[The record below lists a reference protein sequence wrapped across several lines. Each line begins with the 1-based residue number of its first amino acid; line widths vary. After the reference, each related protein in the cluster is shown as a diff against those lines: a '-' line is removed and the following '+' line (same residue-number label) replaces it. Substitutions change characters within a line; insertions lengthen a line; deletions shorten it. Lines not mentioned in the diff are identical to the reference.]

1 MSEETKNFIKIAY
14 DSFVGNGM
22 YISVFLVSVLY
33 VLNIVN
39 KKDIKHEKTIKACLG
54 YYSIFAFVLV
64 ITPIFAN
71 LMIEVNGEDVYWR
84 VYWLLPIAI
93 TIPYMLTQYIFKNPK
108 LIGKIT
114 IGIVAIFL
122 IILSGKYVYNK
133 EEFIKVDNFYKFPDD
148 VLDIIQ
154 VVSEDDEEYK
164 KLAGP
169 LEFIIYTR
177 QYDGTILLA
186 EPRSFSGVYSQSS
199 IVTYLEAGN
208 LQKIYDKAKA
218 MKCNYVVMN
227 HKSENEDFTLVNH
240 GFKVLKQNA
249 TYTLYKLDEITAEKK
264 ST

>member
-1 MSEETKNFIKIAY
+1 MSEETNNFIKIAY

-22 YISVFLVSVLY
+22 YISIFLVSVLY

-39 KKDIKHEKTIKACLG
+39 KKDIKHEKKIKASLG
-54 YYSIFAFVLV
+54 YYSIVAFILV

-122 IILSGKYVYNK
+122 IVLSGKYVYTEDK
-133 EEFIKVDNFYKFPDD
+133 FVKVDNYYKFPDD

-154 VVSEDDEEYK
+154 AVSEDEGEYK

-177 QYDGTILLA
+177 QYDGTIILA
-186 EPRSFSGVYSQSS
+186 EPRSFTGKYPPNS
-199 IVTYLEAGN
+199 IVTYLEKGD
-208 LQKIYDKAKA
+208 LQQIHDKAKS
-218 MKCNYVVMN
+218 MKCNYVIMN
-227 HKSENEDFTLVNH
+227 HKVENEDITLVSL

-249 TYTLYKLDEITAEKK
+249 TYTLYKLDEI
-264 ST
+264 